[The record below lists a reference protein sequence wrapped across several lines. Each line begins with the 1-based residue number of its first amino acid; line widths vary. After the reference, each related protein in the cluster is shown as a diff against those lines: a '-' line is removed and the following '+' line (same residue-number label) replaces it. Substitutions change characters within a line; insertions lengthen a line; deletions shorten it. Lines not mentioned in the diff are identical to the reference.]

1 MKKLSTSSVI
11 GIWFI
16 TIFLV
21 LGVALGIQWYH
32 TLTQDTTQEIKP
44 DTTYIVPARI
54 VELHAYGYTVEY
66 DGMQY
71 NVTADIS
78 KVTLSDTI
86 KIKLDTHGTES
97 PFDDTLVCAFED

>member
-1 MKKLSTSSVI
+1 MKKFSTGSVI
-11 GIWFI
+11 GIWLI

-21 LGVALGIQWYH
+21 LGVAYH

-66 DGMQY
+66 NGMQY

-97 PFDDTLVCAFED
+97 HFDDTLVCVFED